1 MDDIRA
7 SELLPMIRTQVREHL
22 LAVPAYRALPR
33 EKQLAVAHDTVKA
46 IHFIVGGLDGTSRP
60 KAVQFSGDS
69 PVARQLAA
77 TGKPALPEGDTAGQ
91 RFAQSGAIAA
101 QQGAGA
107 LAGLVANVNFPKFV
121 AGLIDGVFNAIVTAS
136 IKQMEAYVELVS
148 NVSKSV
154 DQFMKD
160 NVTDNNARDYLTS
173 KYPNVFELDVNGDK
187 PVVKPREGLDRNSL
201 PDFNA
206 ELGVDNDAAL
216 EGDAI
221 EEKLVPAAR
230 RRIAMDRQQL
240 LATMVMM
247 GVNRLVVT
255 NGNIEAS
262 CMFELNTK
270 DEVRRRMNQKTTADW
285 AALREAQAGA
295 EGSSSRSGSGFL
307 GLGDDTDENSS
318 WFTKSSARDSA
329 SFNVST
335 TRSEDSD
342 SKVETHAKLSGKVNL
357 QFKSDYF
364 PMEKMVDT
372 MQINQIKSRTPAAS
386 QDSKAQPAAN
396 KAVHA

>member
-1 MDDIRA
+1 MDDMLA
-7 SELLPMIRTQVREHL
+7 SELLPMIRAQVRAHL
-22 LAVPAYRALPR
+22 LAVPAYRALPK
-33 EKQLAVAHDTVKA
+33 EKQMAVAHDTVKA
-46 IHFIVGGLDGTSRP
+46 IHFIVGGEDGRSRP
-60 KAVQFSGDS
+60 NAVQLSGDS
-69 PVARQLAA
+69 PVVRQLAA
-77 TGKPALPEGDTAGQ
+77 SSKPALPEGDTAGQ

-101 QQGAGA
+101 QQGTDAFTGM
-107 LAGLVANVNFPKFV
+107 VTSINFPKFV

-136 IKQMEAYVELVS
+136 IKQMEAYVELVA

-160 NVTDNNARDYLTS
+160 NVTENNARDYLTS
-173 KYPNVFELDVNGDK
+173 KYPNVFELDVSGDK
-187 PVVKPREGLDRNSL
+187 PAVKPRDGLDRNNL
-201 PDFNA
+201 PDFHA
-206 ELGVDNDAAL
+206 DLGVDEDSAL
-216 EGDAI
+216 SPDAI

-285 AALREAQAGA
+285 AAIHEAQGGSD
-295 EGSSSRSGSGFL
+295 GSSSRSGSGFL
-307 GLGDDTDENSS
+307 GLGDDTDDRSS
-318 WFTKSSARDSA
+318 WFTKSSARDTA
-329 SFNVST
+329 SFNVAT

-342 SKVETHAKLSGKVNL
+342 AKVELHAKLAGKVNL

-364 PMEKMVDT
+364 PMEKMVDA
-372 MQINQIKSRTPAAS
+372 MQINQIKSRTPS
-386 QDSKAQPAAN
+386 GSKEKEQQPTAD